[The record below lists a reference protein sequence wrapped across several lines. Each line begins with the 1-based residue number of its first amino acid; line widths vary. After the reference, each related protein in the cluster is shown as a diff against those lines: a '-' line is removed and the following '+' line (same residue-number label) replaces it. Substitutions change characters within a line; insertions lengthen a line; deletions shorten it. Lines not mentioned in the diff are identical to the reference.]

1 MAQQLPIQQMFYVP
15 MVPLTLAVL
24 ATTVLL
30 LRKVDIRG
38 EAAAGH

>member
-15 MVPLTLAVL
+15 MVPLAIAAL
-24 ATTVLL
+24 ATGILL

-38 EAAAGH
+38 VAGAH